1 MSSIFV
7 SYRRQDAAS
16 EAGRIY
22 ERLVRGFGSDG
33 VFRDKDS
40 TSAGADFVHVIQR
53 TIAMCDVLLVVIGPR
68 WLQTRDGVSRLDD
81 PRDWVR
87 IEILS
92 ALERNILVIPILVD
106 GATMPSEADL
116 PEKLRPLARRQA
128 APLTETG
135 WKGVAARTTPSSG
148 GAPRGPGRRR
158 VRTSSWKTELDEERK
173 RSATRSRYQEQTAW
187 SRSSAR
193 RLAGDRCGR
202 SAC

>member
-1 MSSIFV
+1 M
-7 SYRRQDAAS
+7 
-16 EAGRIY
+16 
-22 ERLVRGFGSDG
+22 RGFGSDG

-128 APLTETG
+128 VPLTSAFAVHRPAAAQACWT
-135 WKGVAARTTPSSG
+135 WVICAVVGVAVC
-148 GAPRGPGRRR
+148 RG
-158 VRTSSWKTELDEERK
+158 
-173 RSATRSRYQEQTAW
+173 
-187 SRSSAR
+187 
-193 RLAGDRCGR
+193 
-202 SAC
+202 